1 MFLEEG
7 TQSGSGKQSP
17 SPSSPVALTYE
28 MRKANAKTIKANANA
43 MKKARVARRIKNSM
57 SIPIA
62 VAAEYK
68 PKAGASAAFTGE
80 TVEVGGADSMMRPT
94 QFMYAPPAKVG
105 GLRGSSRKAV
115 LNPEAQLVSGGGF
128 GKRVRKTRSVELLDT
143 RKQPAVAQGG
153 TTAGK
158 GMFNLRSPED
168 SLKRRLANSSAPT
181 LLRSINISGDGGG
194 SKRSGE
200 PGGGGMGKRQ
210 SIFNSEATDIFVRG
224 GRGSPH
230 SNVGDV
236 TEQFAYVLP
245 MERAE
250 DEAKRETMVDGR
262 ESIELFDVPDPQ
274 GRGESES
281 GLM

>member
-1 MFLEEG
+1 MLEEG

-17 SPSSPVALTYE
+17 SPSPPAALTYE
-28 MRKANAKTIKANANA
+28 MRKANAKAIKANANA
-43 MKKARVARRIKNSM
+43 MKEARVARRIKNSV

-62 VAAEYK
+62 VK

-80 TVEVGGADSMMRPT
+80 TIAVGGADSMMRPT
-94 QFMYAPPAKVG
+94 QFMTLFNENAPPAK
-105 GLRGSSRKAV
+105 GLRESSRKAA

-128 GKRVRKTRSVELLDT
+128 GNRVSKTRSVELFDPH
-143 RKQPAVAQGG
+143 KQPAVAQGG
-153 TTAGK
+153 TMAGK
-158 GMFNLRSPED
+158 GTFDLRSPED
-168 SLKRRLANSSAPT
+168 SLKRRLANSSAST
-181 LLRSINISGDGGG
+181 FLRSINISGDGGG

-200 PGGGGMGKRQ
+200 PRGGGMGKRQ
-210 SIFNSEATDIFVRG
+210 SIFNSEASDIFVGG

-245 MERAE
+245 MERVE
-250 DEAKRETMVDGR
+250 DEAKRMTMVDGR

-281 GLM
+281 GLL